1 MILSHRSIHLF
12 HTSKKVEVA
21 DDSFHLVSQRK
32 MMFEVEDDV
41 KCP

>member
-1 MILSHRSIHLF
+1 MSHRSIHLF

-32 MMFEVEDDV
+32 MML
-41 KCP
+41 K